1 MGKGMHALQ
10 GLCLGTGRAHC
21 RAALL
26 GTCKNIRV
34 RSQTEYRFANSLDS
48 DVVAAIVCRVAE
60 NPLVVVELHFAIGQR
75 SLPDLRVMVDTKM
88 WE

>member
-1 MGKGMHALQ
+1 MHVLQ
-10 GLCLGTGRAHC
+10 GLCPGTGRAHY

-26 GTCKNIRV
+26 GTWKNIRV
-34 RSQTEYRFANSLDS
+34 RSQTTEYRFANSLDS